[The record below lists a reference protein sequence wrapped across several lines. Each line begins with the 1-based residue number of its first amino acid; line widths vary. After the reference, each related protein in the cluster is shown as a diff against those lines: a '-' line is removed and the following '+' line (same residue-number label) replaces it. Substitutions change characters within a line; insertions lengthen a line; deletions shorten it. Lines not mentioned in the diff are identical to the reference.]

1 MGTFELSA
9 GLQLPA
15 VRDPSDAK
23 AKQKP
28 KTEAA
33 DFSPVGAA
41 VPFAHWCAS
50 LLNEHSPVYSS
61 ISYCPA
67 ANQPVLT
74 SSLYS
79 GSSSYTLTL
88 IRMNLLWLNRVKMQI
103 RTNLNIQ
110 HPSFLVSTYLLLD
123 FSMQDYISVYYQI
136 DSIECPTCL
145 IQISISLFW
154 NFLVKMDKMLKCW
167 EFIHPKHHVLFINFL
182 SIFFYQIF
190 INLFINQTILAVL

>member
-123 FSMQDYISVYYQI
+123 FSMQDYISVYY
-136 DSIECPTCL
+136 SIRLTVL
-145 IQISISLFW
+145 AWSKYLLVYFGISWLKW
-154 NFLVKMDKMLKCW
+154 TKCW
-167 EFIHPKHHVLFINFL
+167 SAENSYIQNIMFHQFFINF
-182 SIFFYQIF
+182 F
-190 INLFINQTILAVL
+190 